1 MSVNTLEFGKIDSV
15 SNPTYTAPGKF
26 YLGFNLEKL
35 HSSSLLT
42 GISTNNSNISVN
54 INQSSATTVAR
65 TCNLLL
71 VYDALI
77 EVDVLARQSSVKV

>member
-1 MSVNTLEFGKIDSV
+1 MAINNLEFSSIDTTANTSV
-15 SNPTYTAPGKF
+15 TAPGKF

-35 HSSSLLT
+35 HSGALLT

-54 INQSSATTVAR
+54 INQSVVTSFIR
-65 TCNLLL
+65 NCNLLL

-77 EVDVLARQSSVKV
+77 EIDLVNKQASIKF

>member
-1 MSVNTLEFGKIDSV
+1 MAINNLEFSSV
-15 SNPTYTAPGKF
+15 DNVANTSYTAPGKF

-35 HSSSLLT
+35 HSGALLT
-42 GISTNNSNISVN
+42 GISTNNSNITVN
-54 INQSSATTVAR
+54 ITQSTASTVVR

-77 EVDVLARQSSVKV
+77 EIDLLARQSSVKV

>member
-1 MSVNTLEFGKIDSV
+1 MSINTLEFNRLDSDV
-15 SNPTYTAPGKF
+15 NTSLTTPGKF

-35 HSSSLLT
+35 HSGSLLT

-54 INQSSATTVAR
+54 INQSVASTVVR
-65 TCNLLL
+65 QCNLLL

-77 EVDVLARQSSVKV
+77 EIDLLSRQASVKV